1 MKYRKNKG
9 YCYPNR
15 TLFAELRKRLLQQ
28 KNPVISKNLTSS
40 TLAKIVED
48 INKEMAN
55 AYIDK
60 QELTIPHIGKL
71 VAVERE
77 SFYNPKTKR
86 TNYPVKWGV
95 TRQKKRAGELEA
107 GKFIYDLNAL
117 HLIRLKFN
125 HLRVP
130 HSPIFQFRVCQDVA
144 TRLIRNVNNNS
155 LVLYKE
161 KKYGKAS

>member
-40 TLAKIVED
+40 TLAKIIED

-55 AYIDK
+55 TYIDK
-60 QELTIPHIGKL
+60 QELVIPHIGKL

-95 TRQKKRAGELEA
+95 TRQKKRDGELEA

-117 HLIRLKFN
+117 HLVRLKFN

-130 HSPIFQFRVCQDVA
+130 YSPIFQFRVCQDVA

-161 KKYGKAS
+161 KKYGKRD

>member
-9 YCYPNR
+9 YSYPNR

-28 KNPVISKNLTSS
+28 KNPVISKDLTTSML
-40 TLAKIVED
+40 TKIVED
-48 INKEMAN
+48 VNKEMAN
-55 AYIDK
+55 VYVDK
-60 QELTIPHIGKL
+60 QELSIPFIGRL
-71 VAVERE
+71 VAIERE

-86 TNYPVKWGV
+86 TNYPVKWGI
-95 TRQKKRAGELEA
+95 TRQKKREGTLET

-117 HLIRLKFN
+117 HLVRLKFN

-130 HSPIFQFRVCQDVA
+130 HSPIFHFRVCQDVA
-144 TRLIRNVNNNS
+144 TRLIHNVNNNS

-161 KKYGKAS
+161 KKYGKRN

>member
-55 AYIDK
+55 TYIDK
-60 QELTIPHIGKL
+60 QELVIPHIGKL

-117 HLIRLKFN
+117 HLVRLKFN

-130 HSPIFQFRVCQDVA
+130 HSPIFHFRVCQDVA
-144 TRLIRNVNNNS
+144 TRLIRNVNSNS

-161 KKYGKAS
+161 KKYGKRN